1 MVELADV
8 VDVIQ
13 RSYFGENVNSM
24 VEFADVADII
34 QRSYFFGENATS
46 IVKFADGQIYQ
57 YNPKVH
63 LFLVNNVFFSC

>member
-8 VDVIQ
+8 GDVIQ

-34 QRSYFFGENATS
+34 QRSYFLG
-46 IVKFADGQIYQ
+46 KMQLQ
-57 YNPKVH
+57 
-63 LFLVNNVFFSC
+63 